1 MEKTIKESPVDIND
15 LLCSRVA
22 RPERLNRRVGEQ
34 KVGDRARD
42 LGRGHSK

>member
-1 MEKTIKESPVDIND
+1 MEKIIKERPVYRND
-15 LLCSRVA
+15 LVCLRVA
-22 RPERLNRRVGEQ
+22 RPEGLNRRVGEQ